1 MNPYLIILG
10 RILSIMLL
18 TLFVTLF
25 IMGKRPIGELPVFD
39 FITIIVMG
47 AIVGAD
53 IADPEIKHLPTA
65 FAVVVLAL
73 FQRLISYTIVQSK
86 RVRKWISFEPTVVV
100 QNGKILFKSLQKIHY
115 TLDEVLMLLREKD
128 IFDIDNVAFA
138 IIEANGNMSVLKK
151 AEEEIPTRKDMQV
164 PVVEGGLPLAVVLD
178 GVIQK
183 ENIVRLRTTE
193 SFVRQRLKELGY
205 SNLEEIFH
213 AAMDQK
219 GEMSISPYKYPGE
232 IMEIDR

>member
-86 RVRKWISFEPTVVV
+86 PVRKWISFEPTVVV

-128 IFDIDNVAFA
+128 IFDIDKVAFA

-164 PVVEGGLPLAVVLD
+164 PVVEGGLSLAVVLD